1 MGPRT
6 GQTSDGVLQGQAAR
20 VPRFP
25 QERRQYA
32 PRGRLHRGTGRC
44 DELERIAIEHPDL
57 VERYDKALAARDAK
71 EMERVWFQYSRV
83 LGTSLR
89 INGVTGR
96 LHFGHSSQSLP
107 LFPHVFQIWPRKGT
121 E

>member
-1 MGPRT
+1 MTDFMG
-6 GQTSDGVLQGQAAR
+6 VVIACLQAAGKN
-20 VPRFP
+20 P
-25 QERRQYA
+25 
-32 PRGRLHRGTGRC
+32 GWIKRLA

-71 EMERVWFQYSRV
+71 EMERIWFQCSRV

-107 LFPHVFQIWPRKGT
+107 LFPRVFQILPLKGA